1 MALYAI
7 LAITWPSLL
16 FTLFGVD
23 EKQDT
28 NAFAWLGLSLSLNA
42 YLSFLTSFSLVLVL
56 YCGPLFQLVFLED
69 IMTDCDLKTLKD
81 FIVLPIC
88 QEVVMRGALVAA
100 LLGSGFTPIAAIA
113 ISACAS
119 AVLALDELT
128 DMKLVKKEK
137 TLELLRGLLT
147 NCVFQGL
154 TGAFAARLLVAT
166 GSLCGPI
173 TAQCFLSFMGPP
185 DLGFLTNPSHYAFKA
200 RGYVSAVY
208 LLGLVGFYFLFPL
221 MIDQTLFE
229 PFHYSLTAN

>member
-1 MALYAI
+1 MVLFSM
-7 LAITWPSLL
+7 LAVLWPSLL
-16 FTLFGVD
+16 FALFGLD

-28 NAFAWLGLSLSLNA
+28 NAFAWLGLSFSLNA
-42 YLSFLTSFSLVLVL
+42 YLSFLTSCSLVLVL

-69 IMTDCDLKTLKD
+69 VMTDCDLKTLKD

-88 QEVVMRGALVAA
+88 QEIVMRGALVAA
-100 LLGSGFTPIAAIA
+100 LLGSGFNPNAAIA

-119 AVLALDELT
+119 ALLALDELT

-137 TLELLRGLLT
+137 TGELLRGLLV

-154 TGAFAARLLVAT
+154 VGAFAARLLVAT

-185 DLGFLTNPSHYAFKA
+185 DLGFLMNPAHYAFKA
-200 RGYVSAVY
+200 RSFVSAVY
-208 LLGLVGFYFLFPL
+208 LVGLVGFYFLFPL
-221 MIDQTLFE
+221 MIDPTLFE
-229 PFHYSLTAN
+229 PFHYSLSAN